1 MKHFHATKISRHV
14 LSVTHGVKNL
24 PILPHLCS
32 FVLVTAYGKHC
43 SICSGSSSL
52 SMAEKEPLSDDQ
64 ELMRAEG
71 RTGLP

>member
-14 LSVTHGVKNL
+14 MSVTHGVKNL

-32 FVLVTAYGKHC
+32 FVLDSKHC